1 MKLIENRNDISIL
14 VNAFYSKIRHDDLL
28 GPIFNSHIK
37 DDQWPEHLS
46 TLTDFWETN
55 LFGVAR
61 FKGSPTQKH
70 LNVDKNLNYT
80 IDQNH
85 FGRWIQLW
93 FETIDELYEGD
104 IANKAK
110 YAARKMS
117 TGQYLAIWSRR
128 PENSSKK

>member
-1 MKLIENRNDISIL
+1 MKLIENRNDIKIL
-14 VNAFYSKIRHDDLL
+14 VDAFYFKIRKDDML
-28 GPIFNSHIK
+28 GPIFNRHIS
-37 DDQWPEHLS
+37 DAQWPEHLN

-70 LNVDKNLNYT
+70 LNVDKNLNHS
-80 IDQNH
+80 IDQHH

-93 FETIDELYEGD
+93 FQTIDELYEGTV
-104 IANKAK
+104 AEKAK

-128 PENSSKK
+128 AENTSKT

>member
-1 MKLIENRNDISIL
+1 MKLIENRNDIKLL
-14 VNAFYSKIRHDDLL
+14 VDRFYIKIRQDVLL
-28 GPIFNSHIK
+28 GPIFNSHIRHE
-37 DDQWPEHLS
+37 QWPDHLK

-70 LNVDKNLNYT
+70 LKVDKNLNYT

-104 IANKAK
+104 LAEKAK
-110 YAARKMS
+110 YAARKIS

-128 PENSSKK
+128 PENTSKT

>member
-14 VNAFYSKIRHDDLL
+14 VNAFYLKIRHDALL
-28 GPIFNSHIK
+28 GPIFNSHIQ
-37 DDQWPEHLS
+37 DNQWPEHLD

-55 LFGVAR
+55 LFGVAG

-70 LNVDKNLNYT
+70 LNVDKNLNYS

-93 FETIDELYEGD
+93 FETIDALYEG
-104 IANKAK
+104 AVAEKAK

-117 TGQYLAIWSRR
+117 TGQYLAIWSHR
-128 PENSSKK
+128 PGNSSKT

>member
-1 MKLIENRNDISIL
+1 MKLIENRNDIKVL
-14 VNAFYSKIRHDDLL
+14 VDSFYLKIRKDNLL
-28 GPIFNSHIK
+28 GPIFNRHIS
-37 DDQWPEHLS
+37 DAQWPEHLS

-70 LNVDKNLNYT
+70 LNVDKNLNYS
-80 IDQNH
+80 INQNH

-93 FETIDELYEGD
+93 LETIDELYNGA
-104 IANKAK
+104 IAEKAK

-128 PENSSKK
+128 PENSSKT